1 MRNQGV
7 ILAVAISFLVIAFV
21 FIYVSQFYIPNQ
33 TKKISQQYEGI
44 YNPVGV
50 FVVTAE
56 DGLAEGT
63 IITEDLFNEGTITVE
78 NIPAAFIPSKG
89 QQGLVYTTMQVSNGS
104 VTEAHYSEMI
114 GKVVKSK
121 IESGSII
128 SYASL
133 GEGEEVNINNFE
145 KQIQLDIENTVG
157 DNLKTGKYVDVIV
170 KYENGEFD
178 VVASKKIIDSVVSTG
193 VIQDTGD
200 GSSTSQ
206 TKITADTDGVI
217 MLSVNDREY
226 RDIELAKRLG
236 TISIRLYKSAD
247 QYPSEITFNYGNKA
261 SLVNKQITEL
271 ELVGE
276 HNTYYDEFGML
287 MDGKHNVDKNTE
299 LFVFMEWY
307 SDIYYKVEPLIEG
320 KRIYE
325 KQSEAD
331 TYKQTNGELAEEVI
345 TLDEIAESI
354 EMKPLDVVIALIMGN
369 QKIYSTSNRLEIF
382 NSLQK
387 MDPTT
392 ATGIRIQIGSELV
405 NKATNYYTSYAGT
418 NVDSLAYLIKN
429 GFINS
434 TKLQ

>member
-33 TKKISQQYEGI
+33 TRKISQQYEGI
-44 YNPVGV
+44 YSPVGV

-78 NIPAAFIPSKG
+78 NIPATFIPSKG
-89 QQGLVYTTMQVSNGS
+89 QQELVYTTMEVNGS
-104 VTEAHYSEMI
+104 ITESHYGLMI

-128 SYASL
+128 TYASL

-193 VIQDTGD
+193 VVQDTGED
-200 GSSTSQ
+200 GSSTNV
-206 TKITADTDGVI
+206 KKTADTDGII
-217 MLSVNDREY
+217 MVSVDDREY

-236 TISIRLYKSAD
+236 TLSVRLYKSAD
-247 QYPSEITFNYGNKA
+247 QYPSEVTFNYATKA

-271 ELVGE
+271 ELIGA
-276 HNTYYDEFGML
+276 HDTYYDEFGML

-307 SDIYYKVEPLIEG
+307 SDIYYKIEPYIEG
-320 KRIYE
+320 KRVYE
-325 KQSEAD
+325 KASDAEA
-331 TYKQTNGELAEEVI
+331 YKATEGELAEEVI

-354 EMKPLDVVIALIMGN
+354 EMKPLDVIIALIMGN
-369 QKIYSTSNRLEIF
+369 QKVYSTSNRLEIF
-382 NSLQK
+382 NTLQK

-392 ATGIRIQIGSELV
+392 ATGIRIVIGSELV
-405 NKATNYYTSYAGT
+405 NKATNYYTQYSGT

-434 TKLQ
+434 TKFQ